1 MSLKP
6 PEPPMA
12 LPKIIELN
20 AFDVAC
26 VADLTGEEDA
36 LLSFAT
42 LGVIP
47 APHKIVIN
55 AAKGQ

>member
-1 MSLKP
+1 M
-6 PEPPMA
+6 
-12 LPKIIELN
+12 IELN

-47 APHKIVIN
+47 ALNKIIIN
-55 AAKGQ
+55 TAKG

>member
-1 MSLKP
+1 MT
-6 PEPPMA
+6 
-12 LPKIIELN
+12 ELN

-26 VADLTGEEDA
+26 VPDLTDEEAA

-47 APHKIVIN
+47 TLHKTEIN
-55 AAKGQ
+55 NAEGQ

>member
-1 MSLKP
+1 
-6 PEPPMA
+6 MA

-26 VADLTGEEDA
+26 VADLTGEEAA
-36 LLSFAT
+36 LLSFAI

-55 AAKGQ
+55 AAKG

>member
-1 MSLKP
+1 
-6 PEPPMA
+6 MA
-12 LPKIIELN
+12 LPNMIELN

-26 VADLTGEEDA
+26 VADLTDEEAA

-47 APHKIVIN
+47 ALHKTAIN
-55 AAKGQ
+55 NTEG